1 MAVSGEEGRWFA
13 LVGAFLPIVDEASPG
28 LLGRPRAG
36 EGESADVSSWVEHSG
51 VLSVLGR

>member
-28 LLGRPRAG
+28 LLGRPRSC
-36 EGESADVSSWVEHSG
+36 EGESADASSWVEHSG